1 MLPVELSELIE
12 IAKGF
17 GVTDRTTINAVIVIQ
32 DGALQAHK
40 DKAEVSRKIAD
51 AHQIHKGTFD

>member
-51 AHQIHKGTFD
+51 AHQIH